1 MPTQVT
7 NYQCP
12 ACTGPLHYSAKS
24 GKLACDYC
32 GSSFDVAEI
41 EALYARK
48 EAEAAAAKQ
57 AADAKAEAAQ
67 AAKAEAAE
75 AAAASGGWDTSDLSR
90 DWGAEA
96 DGLRVYS
103 CPSCGAELIC
113 DQSTAATACPY
124 CGNPAIVPGQFSGA
138 LRPDYILPFRL
149 SKDDAV
155 QALRA
160 HYKGKPFL
168 PRSFTSA
175 NHIEQIQG
183 VYVPFWLFDGG
194 AEGAASYRAS
204 NTNVFETGD
213 YEITETR
220 HYHVVRAGSLA
231 FEKIPVDASS
241 KMPDDHMDSI
251 EPFDYAQLRP
261 FSTAYLPGYL
271 ADKYDVTIDDSRDRA
286 DTRCRETLAQA
297 LRDTVTGYG
306 ACVTEREDIA
316 LRRGKVHYALL
327 PVWMLSTKWHGQDF
341 LFAMNGQTGK
351 LVGNLPTDRGRVWG
365 MFAAIA
371 APLTVALT
379 AILQFLRDGGD
390 GYETQTFRPA
400 ARAAAGRDA
409 RSTGAG
415 RRGLGH
421 GRGRPAHRPTDQPAL
436 AARRR
441 PRAQQRRRRVHPHRG
456 RLCRLR
462 LHRRGDGVL
471 HALPQRLAR
480 RR

>member
-204 NTNVFETGD
+204 NTNVYETGD

-220 HYHVVRAGSLA
+220 HYHVVRAGSLT

-327 PVWMLSTKWHGQDF
+327 PVWMLSTKWRGQDF

-351 LVGNLPTDRGRVWG
+351 LVGDLPTDRGRFWG

-379 AILQFLRDGGD
+379 AILQFL
-390 GYETQTFRPA
+390 
-400 ARAAAGRDA
+400 
-409 RSTGAG
+409 
-415 RRGLGH
+415 L
-421 GRGRPAHRPTDQPAL
+421 
-436 AARRR
+436 
-441 PRAQQRRRRVHPHRG
+441 
-456 RLCRLR
+456 
-462 LHRRGDGVL
+462 
-471 HALPQRLAR
+471 
-480 RR
+480 

>member
-12 ACTGPLHYSAKS
+12 ACTGPLHYSARS
-24 GKLACDYC
+24 GKLECDYC

-57 AADAKAEAAQ
+57 AADAKTEAAQ

-96 DGLRVYS
+96 DSLRVYS

-351 LVGNLPTDRGRVWG
+351 LVGDLPTDRGRFWG

-379 AILQFLRDGGD
+379 AILQFL
-390 GYETQTFRPA
+390 
-400 ARAAAGRDA
+400 
-409 RSTGAG
+409 
-415 RRGLGH
+415 L
-421 GRGRPAHRPTDQPAL
+421 
-436 AARRR
+436 
-441 PRAQQRRRRVHPHRG
+441 
-456 RLCRLR
+456 
-462 LHRRGDGVL
+462 
-471 HALPQRLAR
+471 
-480 RR
+480 

>member
-24 GKLACDYC
+24 GKLECDYC

-138 LRPDYILPFRL
+138 LRPDSILPFRL

-168 PRSFTSA
+168 PRSFTSV

-204 NTNVFETGD
+204 NTNVYETGD

-251 EPFDYAQLRP
+251 EPFDYTQLRP

-351 LVGNLPTDRGRVWG
+351 LVGDLPTDRGRFWG

-379 AILQFLRDGGD
+379 AILQFL
-390 GYETQTFRPA
+390 
-400 ARAAAGRDA
+400 
-409 RSTGAG
+409 
-415 RRGLGH
+415 L
-421 GRGRPAHRPTDQPAL
+421 
-436 AARRR
+436 
-441 PRAQQRRRRVHPHRG
+441 
-456 RLCRLR
+456 
-462 LHRRGDGVL
+462 
-471 HALPQRLAR
+471 
-480 RR
+480 

>member
-1 MPTQVT
+1 MPTKET

-24 GKLACDYC
+24 GKLECDYC

-138 LRPDYILPFRL
+138 LRPDSILPFRL

-204 NTNVFETGD
+204 ITNVYETGD

-251 EPFDYAQLRP
+251 EPFDYTQLRP

-327 PVWMLSTKWHGQDF
+327 PVWMLSTKWRGQDF

-351 LVGNLPTDRGRVWG
+351 LVGDLPTDRGRFWG

-379 AILQFLRDGGD
+379 AILQFL
-390 GYETQTFRPA
+390 
-400 ARAAAGRDA
+400 
-409 RSTGAG
+409 
-415 RRGLGH
+415 L
-421 GRGRPAHRPTDQPAL
+421 
-436 AARRR
+436 
-441 PRAQQRRRRVHPHRG
+441 
-456 RLCRLR
+456 
-462 LHRRGDGVL
+462 
-471 HALPQRLAR
+471 
-480 RR
+480 

>member
-327 PVWMLSTKWHGQDF
+327 PVWMLSTKWRGQDF

-351 LVGNLPTDRGRVWG
+351 LVGDLPTDRGRFWG
-365 MFAAIA
+365 MFAAIT

-379 AILQFLRDGGD
+379 AILQFL
-390 GYETQTFRPA
+390 
-400 ARAAAGRDA
+400 
-409 RSTGAG
+409 
-415 RRGLGH
+415 L
-421 GRGRPAHRPTDQPAL
+421 
-436 AARRR
+436 
-441 PRAQQRRRRVHPHRG
+441 
-456 RLCRLR
+456 
-462 LHRRGDGVL
+462 
-471 HALPQRLAR
+471 
-480 RR
+480 

>member
-24 GKLACDYC
+24 GKLECDYC
-32 GSSFDVAEI
+32 DSSFDVAEI

-327 PVWMLSTKWHGQDF
+327 PVWMLSTKWNGQDF

-351 LVGNLPTDRGRVWG
+351 LVGDLPTDRGRFWG

-379 AILQFLRDGGD
+379 AILQFL
-390 GYETQTFRPA
+390 
-400 ARAAAGRDA
+400 
-409 RSTGAG
+409 
-415 RRGLGH
+415 L
-421 GRGRPAHRPTDQPAL
+421 
-436 AARRR
+436 
-441 PRAQQRRRRVHPHRG
+441 
-456 RLCRLR
+456 
-462 LHRRGDGVL
+462 
-471 HALPQRLAR
+471 
-480 RR
+480 

>member
-204 NTNVFETGD
+204 NTNVYETGD

-231 FEKIPVDASS
+231 FEKIPADASS

-327 PVWMLSTKWHGQDF
+327 PVWMLSTKWRGQDF

-351 LVGNLPTDRGRVWG
+351 LVGDLPTDRGRFWG

-379 AILQFLRDGGD
+379 AILQFL
-390 GYETQTFRPA
+390 
-400 ARAAAGRDA
+400 
-409 RSTGAG
+409 
-415 RRGLGH
+415 L
-421 GRGRPAHRPTDQPAL
+421 
-436 AARRR
+436 
-441 PRAQQRRRRVHPHRG
+441 
-456 RLCRLR
+456 
-462 LHRRGDGVL
+462 
-471 HALPQRLAR
+471 
-480 RR
+480 

>member
-75 AAAASGGWDTSDLSR
+75 AAAASGGWDTSGLSR

-204 NTNVFETGD
+204 NTNVFVSGD

-351 LVGNLPTDRGRVWG
+351 LVGDLPTDRGRFWG

-379 AILQFLRDGGD
+379 AILQFL
-390 GYETQTFRPA
+390 
-400 ARAAAGRDA
+400 
-409 RSTGAG
+409 
-415 RRGLGH
+415 L
-421 GRGRPAHRPTDQPAL
+421 
-436 AARRR
+436 
-441 PRAQQRRRRVHPHRG
+441 
-456 RLCRLR
+456 
-462 LHRRGDGVL
+462 
-471 HALPQRLAR
+471 
-480 RR
+480 

>member
-32 GSSFDVAEI
+32 DSSFDVAEI

-138 LRPDYILPFRL
+138 LRPDSILPFRL

-204 NTNVFETGD
+204 NTNVYETGD

-327 PVWMLSTKWHGQDF
+327 PVWMLSTKWRGQDF

-351 LVGNLPTDRGRVWG
+351 LVGDLPTDRGRFWG

-379 AILQFLRDGGD
+379 AILQFL
-390 GYETQTFRPA
+390 
-400 ARAAAGRDA
+400 
-409 RSTGAG
+409 
-415 RRGLGH
+415 L
-421 GRGRPAHRPTDQPAL
+421 
-436 AARRR
+436 
-441 PRAQQRRRRVHPHRG
+441 
-456 RLCRLR
+456 
-462 LHRRGDGVL
+462 
-471 HALPQRLAR
+471 
-480 RR
+480 

>member
-124 CGNPAIVPGQFSGA
+124 CGNPAIVPGQFSGV
-138 LRPDYILPFRL
+138 LRPDSILPFRL

-204 NTNVFETGD
+204 NTNVYETGD

-327 PVWMLSTKWHGQDF
+327 PVWMLSTKWRGQDF

-351 LVGNLPTDRGRVWG
+351 LVGDLPTDRGRFWG

-379 AILQFLRDGGD
+379 AILQFL
-390 GYETQTFRPA
+390 
-400 ARAAAGRDA
+400 
-409 RSTGAG
+409 
-415 RRGLGH
+415 L
-421 GRGRPAHRPTDQPAL
+421 
-436 AARRR
+436 
-441 PRAQQRRRRVHPHRG
+441 
-456 RLCRLR
+456 
-462 LHRRGDGVL
+462 
-471 HALPQRLAR
+471 
-480 RR
+480 

>member
-48 EAEAAAAKQ
+48 EAEAAAAKR

-204 NTNVFETGD
+204 NTNVYETGD

-327 PVWMLSTKWHGQDF
+327 PVWMLSTKWRGQDF

-351 LVGNLPTDRGRVWG
+351 LVGDLPTDRGRFWG

-379 AILQFLRDGGD
+379 AILQFL
-390 GYETQTFRPA
+390 
-400 ARAAAGRDA
+400 
-409 RSTGAG
+409 
-415 RRGLGH
+415 L
-421 GRGRPAHRPTDQPAL
+421 
-436 AARRR
+436 
-441 PRAQQRRRRVHPHRG
+441 
-456 RLCRLR
+456 
-462 LHRRGDGVL
+462 
-471 HALPQRLAR
+471 
-480 RR
+480 

>member
-24 GKLACDYC
+24 GKLECDYC

-41 EALYARK
+41 EAAEAAAAK
-48 EAEAAAAKQ
+48 QEAEAAAAKQ

-67 AAKAEAAE
+67 AAKDEAAE

-204 NTNVFETGD
+204 NTNVYETGD

-251 EPFDYAQLRP
+251 EPFDYTQLRP

-351 LVGNLPTDRGRVWG
+351 LVGDLPTDRGRFWG

-379 AILQFLRDGGD
+379 AILQFL
-390 GYETQTFRPA
+390 
-400 ARAAAGRDA
+400 
-409 RSTGAG
+409 
-415 RRGLGH
+415 L
-421 GRGRPAHRPTDQPAL
+421 
-436 AARRR
+436 
-441 PRAQQRRRRVHPHRG
+441 
-456 RLCRLR
+456 
-462 LHRRGDGVL
+462 
-471 HALPQRLAR
+471 
-480 RR
+480 

>member
-12 ACTGPLHYSAKS
+12 ACTAPLHYSAKS
-24 GKLACDYC
+24 GKLECDYC

-204 NTNVFETGD
+204 NTNVYETGD

-220 HYHVVRAGSLA
+220 HYHVVRAGSLV

-316 LRRGKVHYALL
+316 LRRSKVHYALL

-351 LVGNLPTDRGRVWG
+351 LVGDLPTDRGRFWG

-379 AILQFLRDGGD
+379 AILQFL
-390 GYETQTFRPA
+390 
-400 ARAAAGRDA
+400 
-409 RSTGAG
+409 
-415 RRGLGH
+415 L
-421 GRGRPAHRPTDQPAL
+421 
-436 AARRR
+436 
-441 PRAQQRRRRVHPHRG
+441 
-456 RLCRLR
+456 
-462 LHRRGDGVL
+462 
-471 HALPQRLAR
+471 
-480 RR
+480 

>member
-261 FSTAYLPGYL
+261 VSTAYLPGYL

-286 DTRCRETLAQA
+286 DMRCRETLAQA

-327 PVWMLSTKWHGQDF
+327 PVWMLSTKWRGQDF

-351 LVGNLPTDRGRVWG
+351 LVGDLPTDRGRFWG

-379 AILQFLRDGGD
+379 AILQFL
-390 GYETQTFRPA
+390 
-400 ARAAAGRDA
+400 
-409 RSTGAG
+409 
-415 RRGLGH
+415 L
-421 GRGRPAHRPTDQPAL
+421 
-436 AARRR
+436 
-441 PRAQQRRRRVHPHRG
+441 
-456 RLCRLR
+456 
-462 LHRRGDGVL
+462 
-471 HALPQRLAR
+471 
-480 RR
+480 

>member
-24 GKLACDYC
+24 GKLECDYC
-32 GSSFDVAEI
+32 DSSFDVAEI

-204 NTNVFETGD
+204 NTNVYETGD

-220 HYHVVRAGSLA
+220 HYHVVRAGLLS

-316 LRRGKVHYALL
+316 LWRGKVHYALL
-327 PVWMLSTKWHGQDF
+327 PVWMLSTKWRGQDF

-351 LVGNLPTDRGRVWG
+351 LVGDLPTDRGRFWG

-379 AILQFLRDGGD
+379 AILQFL
-390 GYETQTFRPA
+390 
-400 ARAAAGRDA
+400 
-409 RSTGAG
+409 
-415 RRGLGH
+415 L
-421 GRGRPAHRPTDQPAL
+421 
-436 AARRR
+436 
-441 PRAQQRRRRVHPHRG
+441 
-456 RLCRLR
+456 
-462 LHRRGDGVL
+462 
-471 HALPQRLAR
+471 
-480 RR
+480 

>member
-149 SKDDAV
+149 SKGDAV

-204 NTNVFETGD
+204 NTNVYETGD

-351 LVGNLPTDRGRVWG
+351 LVGDLPTDRGRFWG

-379 AILQFLRDGGD
+379 AILQFL
-390 GYETQTFRPA
+390 
-400 ARAAAGRDA
+400 
-409 RSTGAG
+409 
-415 RRGLGH
+415 L
-421 GRGRPAHRPTDQPAL
+421 
-436 AARRR
+436 
-441 PRAQQRRRRVHPHRG
+441 
-456 RLCRLR
+456 
-462 LHRRGDGVL
+462 
-471 HALPQRLAR
+471 
-480 RR
+480 

>member
-286 DTRCRETLAQA
+286 DTRCRETLAQS

-327 PVWMLSTKWHGQDF
+327 PVWMLSTKWRGQDF

-351 LVGNLPTDRGRVWG
+351 LVGDLPTDRGRFWG

-379 AILQFLRDGGD
+379 AILQFL
-390 GYETQTFRPA
+390 
-400 ARAAAGRDA
+400 
-409 RSTGAG
+409 
-415 RRGLGH
+415 L
-421 GRGRPAHRPTDQPAL
+421 
-436 AARRR
+436 
-441 PRAQQRRRRVHPHRG
+441 
-456 RLCRLR
+456 
-462 LHRRGDGVL
+462 
-471 HALPQRLAR
+471 
-480 RR
+480 

>member
-231 FEKIPVDASS
+231 FEKIPVDASAE
-241 KMPDDHMDSI
+241 MPDDHMASI
-251 EPFDYAQLRP
+251 EPFDDAELRP

-327 PVWMLSTKWHGQDF
+327 PVWMLSTKWRGQDF

-351 LVGNLPTDRGRVWG
+351 LVGDLPTDRGRFWG

-379 AILQFLRDGGD
+379 AILQFL
-390 GYETQTFRPA
+390 
-400 ARAAAGRDA
+400 
-409 RSTGAG
+409 
-415 RRGLGH
+415 L
-421 GRGRPAHRPTDQPAL
+421 
-436 AARRR
+436 
-441 PRAQQRRRRVHPHRG
+441 
-456 RLCRLR
+456 
-462 LHRRGDGVL
+462 
-471 HALPQRLAR
+471 
-480 RR
+480 

>member
-12 ACTGPLHYSAKS
+12 ACTGPLHYSARS
-24 GKLACDYC
+24 GKLECDYC

-57 AADAKAEAAQ
+57 AADAKTEAAQ

-204 NTNVFETGD
+204 NTNVYETGD

-351 LVGNLPTDRGRVWG
+351 LVGDLPTDRGRFWG

-379 AILQFLRDGGD
+379 AILQFL
-390 GYETQTFRPA
+390 
-400 ARAAAGRDA
+400 
-409 RSTGAG
+409 
-415 RRGLGH
+415 L
-421 GRGRPAHRPTDQPAL
+421 
-436 AARRR
+436 
-441 PRAQQRRRRVHPHRG
+441 
-456 RLCRLR
+456 
-462 LHRRGDGVL
+462 
-471 HALPQRLAR
+471 
-480 RR
+480 

>member
-113 DQSTAATACPY
+113 DRSTAATACPY

-204 NTNVFETGD
+204 NTNVYETGD

-351 LVGNLPTDRGRVWG
+351 LVGDLPTDRGRFWG

-379 AILQFLRDGGD
+379 AILQFL
-390 GYETQTFRPA
+390 
-400 ARAAAGRDA
+400 
-409 RSTGAG
+409 
-415 RRGLGH
+415 L
-421 GRGRPAHRPTDQPAL
+421 
-436 AARRR
+436 
-441 PRAQQRRRRVHPHRG
+441 
-456 RLCRLR
+456 
-462 LHRRGDGVL
+462 
-471 HALPQRLAR
+471 
-480 RR
+480 

>member
-24 GKLACDYC
+24 GKLECDYC

-67 AAKAEAAE
+67 AARAEAAE

-204 NTNVFETGD
+204 NTNVYETGD

-271 ADKYDVTIDDSRDRA
+271 ADKYDVTIDDSRVRA
-286 DTRCRETLAQA
+286 DTRCRETRAQA

-327 PVWMLSTKWHGQDF
+327 PVWMLSTKWRGQDF

-351 LVGNLPTDRGRVWG
+351 LVGDLPTDRGRFWG

-379 AILQFLRDGGD
+379 AILQFL
-390 GYETQTFRPA
+390 
-400 ARAAAGRDA
+400 
-409 RSTGAG
+409 
-415 RRGLGH
+415 L
-421 GRGRPAHRPTDQPAL
+421 
-436 AARRR
+436 
-441 PRAQQRRRRVHPHRG
+441 
-456 RLCRLR
+456 
-462 LHRRGDGVL
+462 
-471 HALPQRLAR
+471 
-480 RR
+480 

>member
-306 ACVTEREDIA
+306 ACVTEREGIA

-327 PVWMLSTKWHGQDF
+327 PVWMLSTKWRGQDF

-351 LVGNLPTDRGRVWG
+351 LVGDLPTDRGRFWG

-379 AILQFLRDGGD
+379 AILQFL
-390 GYETQTFRPA
+390 
-400 ARAAAGRDA
+400 
-409 RSTGAG
+409 
-415 RRGLGH
+415 L
-421 GRGRPAHRPTDQPAL
+421 
-436 AARRR
+436 
-441 PRAQQRRRRVHPHRG
+441 
-456 RLCRLR
+456 
-462 LHRRGDGVL
+462 
-471 HALPQRLAR
+471 
-480 RR
+480 

>member
-24 GKLACDYC
+24 GKLECDYC

-57 AADAKAEAAQ
+57 EAEAAAAKQAADAKAEAAQ
-67 AAKAEAAE
+67 AAKDEAAE

-96 DGLRVYS
+96 DGLCVYS

-204 NTNVFETGD
+204 NTNVYETGD

-251 EPFDYAQLRP
+251 EPFDYTQLRP

-351 LVGNLPTDRGRVWG
+351 LVGDLPTDRGRFWG

-379 AILQFLRDGGD
+379 AILQFL
-390 GYETQTFRPA
+390 
-400 ARAAAGRDA
+400 
-409 RSTGAG
+409 
-415 RRGLGH
+415 L
-421 GRGRPAHRPTDQPAL
+421 
-436 AARRR
+436 
-441 PRAQQRRRRVHPHRG
+441 
-456 RLCRLR
+456 
-462 LHRRGDGVL
+462 
-471 HALPQRLAR
+471 
-480 RR
+480 